1 MSAPVAEAAAVL
13 ATARLARGRFP
24 GFAQDLHPADEAAG
38 YAVQDALH
46 AALTAAGA
54 GPWAGHKIGCTTQV
68 MQDYLGIRNPSA
80 GGVLAGEVH
89 ASPARV
95 APRGTTRLGVECE
108 VAVRLAHDLPGGA
121 CTVEAAAAAVGSCMA
136 SIELVE
142 DRYADY
148 PSLDAPTLIAD
159 DFFGA
164 GLVLG
169 PEHAGFDPRAL
180 AGATAT
186 MAIDGAEVGA
196 GRGADI
202 LGDPLVALAWLAD
215 ALAAR
220 GRCLQAGEVV
230 TLGSLVAT
238 HWVEPGMRIR
248 VVNDPLGEVVLEVAD
263 PTG

>member
-1 MSAPVAEAAAVL
+1 MSEHVGRAAAVL

-24 GFAQDLHPADEAAG
+24 GFDPDLHPADEAEA
-38 YAVQDALH
+38 YAVQAALH
-46 AALTAAGA
+46 DALTAAGE

-80 GGVLAGEVH
+80 GGVLAAEIH
-89 ASPARV
+89 PSPARV
-95 APRGTTRLGVECE
+95 APRGATRLGVECE
-108 VAVRLAHDLPGGA
+108 VAVRLARDLPGGA
-121 CTVEAAAAAVGSCMA
+121 CTVDDAAAAVGACMA

-142 DRYADY
+142 DRYVDY
-148 PSLDAPTLIAD
+148 PALDAPTLIAD

-180 AGATAT
+180 AGTTAS
-186 MAIDGAEVGA
+186 MEIDGVEVGS

-220 GRCLQAGEVV
+220 GACLRAGEVV

-248 VVNDPLGEVVLEVAD
+248 VANDPLGEVVLEVAD
-263 PTG
+263 PTA

>member
-1 MSAPVAEAAAVL
+1 MTRPVAEAAAIL
-13 ATARLARGRFP
+13 AAARLARGRFP
-24 GFAQDLHPADEAAG
+24 GFDPDLHPADEAEA
-38 YAVQDALH
+38 YAVQAALH
-46 AALTAAGA
+46 DALTAAGEGA
-54 GPWAGHKIGCTTQV
+54 WGGHKIGCTTQV

-80 GGVLAGEVH
+80 GGVLTAEIH
-89 ASPARV
+89 PSPARI
-95 APRGTTRLGVECE
+95 APRGATRLGVECE
-108 VAVRLAHDLPGGA
+108 VAVRLARDLPGGT
-121 CTVEAAAAAVGSCMA
+121 CTVAEAAAAVGACMA

-142 DRYADY
+142 DRYDDY

-169 PEHAGFDPRAL
+169 PEHEGFDPRTL
-180 AGATAT
+180 AAATAT
-186 MAIDGAEVGA
+186 MEIDGSEVGA

-220 GRCLQAGEVV
+220 GARLRAGEVV

-238 HWVEPGMRIR
+238 HWVEPGMRVR

-263 PTG
+263 PTA

>member
-1 MSAPVAEAAAVL
+1 
-13 ATARLARGRFP
+13 
-24 GFAQDLHPADEAAG
+24 
-38 YAVQDALH
+38 
-46 AALTAAGA
+46 
-54 GPWAGHKIGCTTQV
+54 
-68 MQDYLGIRNPSA
+68 MQNYLGIRNPSA
-80 GGVLAGEVH
+80 GGVLAAEIL

-95 APRGTTRLGVECE
+95 APRGATRLGVECE
-108 VAVRLAHDLPGGA
+108 VAVQLARDLPGGA
-121 CTVEAAAAAVGSCMA
+121 CTVADAAAAVGACMA

-142 DRYADY
+142 DRYVDY

-164 GLVLG
+164 GLILG
-169 PEHAGFDPRAL
+169 PEHAGFDPHAL
-180 AGATAT
+180 AAATAS
-186 MAIDGAEVGA
+186 MEIDGAEVGS

-220 GRCLQAGEVV
+220 GSRLRAGEVV

-263 PTG
+263 PRG

>member
-1 MSAPVAEAAAVL
+1 VSERVGRAAAVL

-24 GFAQDLHPADEAAG
+24 GFDPDLIPADETEA
-38 YAVQDALH
+38 YAVQAALH
-46 AALTAAGA
+46 DALTAAGE
-54 GPWAGHKIGCTTQV
+54 GPWAGHKISCTTRV

-80 GGVLAGEVH
+80 GGVLAAEIL

-95 APRGTTRLGVECE
+95 APRGATRLGVECE
-108 VAVRLAHDLPGGA
+108 VAVRLARDLPGGA
-121 CTVEAAAAAVGSCMA
+121 CTVDDAAAAVGACMA

-142 DRYADY
+142 DRYVDY
-148 PSLDAPTLIAD
+148 PALDAPTLIAD

-169 PEHAGFDPRAL
+169 PEHAGLDPRAL
-180 AGATAT
+180 ADATAT
-186 MAIDGAEVGA
+186 MEIDGIEVGA

-220 GRCLQAGEVV
+220 GAGLRAGEVV

-248 VVNDPLGEVVLEVAD
+248 VANDPLGEVVLEVAD
-263 PTG
+263 PTA